1 MKISKREWDRYKN
14 KMSALSQKATDE
26 LQAWIT
32 RNGGLAMVDRDALI
46 RYTYAL
52 TKKYG
57 EGAASLS
64 AIMYDSIAEKSGV
77 AVPGAVVAETATYG
91 EVAKT
96 VNGILKVSE
105 NEDLMSSVAGRL
117 VKQAGAD
124 TTLKNAKRDRA
135 EFAWISVGD
144 SCPFCLML
152 ASNGWQPASKAVV
165 DGNHADHI
173 HANCDCEFVIRF
185 NSDTEVEGYNPDAI
199 KAEFKEM
206 DGRTW
211 NDKVNSMR
219 RIQYQENKEEINEQH
234 REAYEARKEEE

>member
-1 MKISKREWDRYKN
+1 MKISKKEWDRYKN

-32 RNGGLAMVDRDALI
+32 RNGGLAVVDRKALI
-46 RYTYAL
+46 DYTYAL
-52 TKKYG
+52 AQKYG

-64 AIMYDSIAEKSGV
+64 AILYDSIAEKSGASV
-77 AVPGAVVAETATYG
+77 AGAVVAETATYG

-105 NEDLMSSVAGRL
+105 NEDLMASVAGRL

-124 TTLKNAKRDRA
+124 TTIKNAKRDKA
-135 EFAWISVGD
+135 EFAWVSVGD
-144 SCPFCLML
+144 SCPYCLMI
-152 ASNGWQPASKAVV
+152 ASNGWRPASKAVLEG
-165 DGNHADHI
+165 DHADHI
-173 HANCDCEFVIRF
+173 HTNCDCEFVIRF
-185 NSDTEVEGYNPDAI
+185 DSDTEVEGYDPDAI
-199 KAEFKEM
+199 KEKFKDM

-219 RIQYQENKEEINEQH
+219 RIQYQENKEEIREQQN
-234 REAYEARKEEE
+234 EAYALRNE

>member
-64 AIMYDSIAEKSGV
+64 AVMYDSIAEKSGV

-105 NEDLMSSVAGRL
+105 NENLMSSVAGRL

-135 EFAWISVGD
+135 EFAWIPVGD
-144 SCPFCLML
+144 TCSFCMTL
-152 ASNGWQPASKAVV
+152 ASNGWQKASNRTIKG
-165 DGNHADHI
+165 DHADHI
-173 HANCDCEFVIRF
+173 HPNCDCEFAIRF
-185 NSDTEVEGYNPDAI
+185 DHDTDVEGYEPKKYLEMYQNAEGNTPDEKI
-199 KAEFKEM
+199 
-206 DGRTW
+206 
-211 NDKVNSMR
+211 NSMR
-219 RIQYQENKEEINEQH
+219 RIQYQENKEKINEQH